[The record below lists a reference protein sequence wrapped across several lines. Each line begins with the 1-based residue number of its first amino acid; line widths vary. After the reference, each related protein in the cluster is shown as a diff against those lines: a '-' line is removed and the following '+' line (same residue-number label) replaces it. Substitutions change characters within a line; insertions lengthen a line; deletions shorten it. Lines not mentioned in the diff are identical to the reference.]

1 MLPTAFGT
9 EKPLQ
14 EETLRNGLVLS
25 TVLVSV
31 VLAGCGSGAGTA
43 PEPSTSGGE
52 TPPAETTSAYP
63 PRTGPVKSL
72 DVSDQCS
79 LVKPDQAT
87 SLGADQPQEPTQ
99 SSGKTGCDHIKGEA
113 GGGFMVFVSA
123 DKSETMQK
131 FADARK
137 SKVQMSDI
145 AGYPAAEIGDDRNCL
160 LSVDVSDHGQ
170 LFFNTLVSDGQSVPC
185 DLTKRFAEV
194 ALQNL
199 PNA

>member
-1 MLPTAFGT
+1 M
-9 EKPLQ
+9 
-14 EETLRNGLVLS
+14 RNGLVLS
-25 TVLVSV
+25 TVLASF
-31 VLAGCGSGAGTA
+31 VLAGCGSGAGSA
-43 PEPSTSGGE
+43 PTPTTPGGEE

-63 PRTGPVKSL
+63 PRTGPAKSL
-72 DVSDQCS
+72 EISDQCS

-87 SLGADQPQEPTQ
+87 SLGADQPQKPTQ
-99 SSGKTGCDHIKGEA
+99 SSGKTGCDNVKGEA

-131 FADARK
+131 FADARTD
-137 SKVQMSDI
+137 VQVTDI
-145 AGYPAAEIGDDRNCL
+145 GGYPAAQIGDDTNCL
-160 LSVDVSDHGQ
+160 LSLDVSDQGQ
-170 LFFNTLVSDGQSVPC
+170 LFFNTLVSDGQNNPC

>member
-1 MLPTAFGT
+1 M
-9 EKPLQ
+9 
-14 EETLRNGLVLS
+14 RNGLVLS
-25 TVLVSV
+25 TVLAGV
-31 VLAGCGSGAGTA
+31 VLAGCGSGAGPA
-43 PEPSTSGGE
+43 PAPAPSGGE

-63 PRTGPVKSL
+63 PRSGPAKSL

-87 SLGADQPQEPTQ
+87 SLGADQPQEPSQ
-99 SSGKTGCDHIKGEA
+99 SSGKTGCDHLKGEA

-123 DKSETMQK
+123 DKSETMHR
-131 FADARK
+131 FADARTN
-137 SKVQMSDI
+137 VQVIDI
-145 AGYPAAEIGDDRNCL
+145 GGYPAAQIGDDTSCL
-160 LSVDVSDHGQ
+160 LSVDVSDQGQ